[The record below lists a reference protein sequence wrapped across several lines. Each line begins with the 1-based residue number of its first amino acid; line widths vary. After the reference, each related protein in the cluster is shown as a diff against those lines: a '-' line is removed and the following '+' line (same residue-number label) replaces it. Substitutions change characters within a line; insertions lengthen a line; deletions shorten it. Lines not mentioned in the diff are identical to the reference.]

1 MFKYFW
7 KHCSNSPLYAED
19 ILTFVL
25 TDKIDE
31 ESKTDFEIEDIMVNY
46 NKIIE
51 QLPYL
56 KLKKEYE
63 KVIYRKEILA
73 LTRSE
78 LGKRMKEAAQ
88 KKLLYKE
95 RKFVTGIPFSDM
107 NKDAKTDDFVVV
119 QGIIDVYFEEED
131 KIILVDYKTD
141 RVREGE
147 EDILIRRYRAQMES
161 YQQALEKITGKCVK
175 EIYIYSV
182 TLQKTIPVHV

>member
-1 MFKYFW
+1 MK
-7 KHCSNSPLYAED
+7 KK
-19 ILTFVL
+19 ILLSVVSFSLAVGAGAHDDL
-25 TDKIDE
+25 
-31 ESKTDFEIEDIMVNY
+31 
-46 NKIIE
+46 
-51 QLPYL
+51 
-56 KLKKEYE
+56 
-63 KVIYRKEILA
+63 IYRTQAGWNFDIGNQSVISQTLDA
-73 LTRSE
+73 V
-78 LGKRMKEAAQ
+78 
-88 KKLLYKE
+88 
-95 RKFVTGIPFSDM
+95 FTGIPFSDM